1 MNAAVI
7 SKALDTIL
15 RLKHVSTLLMI
26 IAGKVF
32 PDSLIVNLRRHLI
45 YLQRFYLENQNYDEP
60 DLCDFESEICVTEL
74 GSDKSPYQCKCKN
87 GFIRADWGDCIDVD
101 ECADGSLCPSGYNC
115 KNTVGMTQI
124 HSRKSLD

>member
-1 MNAAVI
+1 MNAAAI

-15 RLKHVSTLLMI
+15 RLKHVSTQLMI

-32 PDSLIVNLRRHLI
+32 PDSLIVNLRRHPI

-87 GFIRADWGDCIDVD
+87 GFIKADWGDCIDVD

-115 KNTVGMTQI
+115 ENTVGMTQI
-124 HSRKSLD
+124 YSRKSLD